1 MLQLLWKIVRQCLK
15 NLNIELPYDPEI
27 SLVGTNP
34 KELKA
39 ETRTDTCIPTFT
51 AALFTIAK
59 KQKQAKCLLT
69 SKWINK
75 MYIQATEYYLTLKRN
90 EILRQATRWVDF
102 EGIMLSGKQ
111 TQRKNIIWFHV

>member
-1 MLQLLWKIVRQCLK
+1 
-15 NLNIELPYDPEI
+15 
-27 SLVGTNP
+27 
-34 KELKA
+34 
-39 ETRTDTCIPTFT
+39 
-51 AALFTIAK
+51 
-59 KQKQAKCLLT
+59 
-69 SKWINK
+69 